1 MIKFQHFHIEDV
13 PSHHI
18 INIEIYQTLI
28 HKTDFDIKDNINKNV
43 RAQLKMVISSTILT
57 KTWTIDGR
65 KKRNT
70 KDDSLNNF

>member
-28 HKTDFDIKDNINKNV
+28 HKTDFDIKDNISKNA
-43 RAQLKMVISSTILT
+43 RAQLKMVISSTNLT

-65 KKRNT
+65 KKET
-70 KDDSLNNF
+70 QKTIA